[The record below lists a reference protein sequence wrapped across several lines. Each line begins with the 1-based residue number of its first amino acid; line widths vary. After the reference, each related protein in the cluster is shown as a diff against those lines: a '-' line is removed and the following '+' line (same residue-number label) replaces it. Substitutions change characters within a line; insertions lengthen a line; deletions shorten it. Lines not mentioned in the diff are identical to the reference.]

1 MAVLQQDEVTP
12 SLIGVGARKL
22 ASVRA
27 SKRAS
32 SDRPGWL
39 RSTSRVLGDILGTL
53 VALVF
58 FVVAAFLVST
68 IVGWAVAGVAVLLL
82 DFKRE
87 ASSHK
92 ARATNERR

>member
-1 MAVLQQDEVTP
+1 MVALQQDEVTP

-27 SKRAS
+27 NKRAS
-32 SDRPGWL
+32 SDRPAWL
-39 RSTSRVLGDILGTL
+39 RSIGRVLGDILGTL
-53 VALVF
+53 VALTF
-58 FVVAAFLVST
+58 FVIAAFLVSN

-87 ASSHK
+87 ATSRR
-92 ARATNERR
+92 ARAANERR